1 MNCST
6 IRTPDTVHICKH
18 DLKIDQSQG
27 LAGQA
32 KELRKASPVWA
43 FTVTDAE
50 LCVLEQYDHVEFLR
64 LQK

>member
-32 KELRKASPVWA
+32 KELRKASPV
-43 FTVTDAE
+43 
-50 LCVLEQYDHVEFLR
+50 
-64 LQK
+64 